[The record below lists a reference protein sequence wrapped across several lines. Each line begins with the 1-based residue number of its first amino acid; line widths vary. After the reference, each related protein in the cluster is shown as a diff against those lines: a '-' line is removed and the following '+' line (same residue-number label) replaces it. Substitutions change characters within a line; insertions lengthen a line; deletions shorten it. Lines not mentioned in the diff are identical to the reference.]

1 MIGDLAVYQII
12 IIVFVAIF
20 ILRGFIQ
27 LLRKRKSIR
36 EFLLLFALSLSF
48 IIFTLFPNIT
58 NYIAA
63 LTGFELGINAISIF
77 SILTLLYITL
87 RLIIKTDKMENSI
100 TQLVRKEA
108 LEKITA
114 ERKN

>member
-12 IIVFVAIF
+12 IIVIVGIL
-20 ILRGFIQ
+20 ILRGVIQ
-27 LLRKRKSIR
+27 LLRKKKSIR
-36 EFLLLFALSLSF
+36 EFLLLFAISFGF

-58 NYIAA
+58 NYIAK
-63 LTGFELGINAISIF
+63 LTGFELGINAITIF
-77 SILTLLYITL
+77 SILTLLYLTL

-108 LEKITA
+108 LERITA